1 MINRNRIV
9 YNSRYIKIIKI
20 NIKYA
25 EGYQLELPILLLY
38 IYIPLPFEEKI

>member
-25 EGYQLELPILLLY
+25 EGYQLELPILLY
-38 IYIPLPFEEKI
+38 IYIPLPFEGKI